1 MAKLTKHAE
10 VLNQLHAIVTKQAA
24 EEAQKTITGV
34 PGEDT
39 KPESIKDEHETTNK
53 NAVKP
58 ENNPQGYSQKGSDDP
73 SEPVASP
80 KTAAELG
87 AEIMDIIRKQA
98 EVQDSVTGVPGKDT
112 HPESIK
118 DEHEK
123 VDKNAVKP
131 EKLKPQ
137 AHEQKPSSDKSEPVA
152 SAKKASDDEVR
163 DMAAKVASYELGR
176 QFCTALLKV
185 AAESGPS
192 ESELMKEAGRR
203 DFDVLIA
210 EAADRLEKGATSN
223 ELTEKQA
230 EDQGAAYFDALVK
243 QAALEQSFAENEFL
257 KAKLAEYE
265 NAWATAQNE
274 KQAADRLAADQ
285 NAQIKLAETV
295 AAAVIERL
303 KNTPQE

>member
-1 MAKLTKHAE
+1 MARLSKHAE
-10 VLNQLHAIVTKQAA
+10 VLNQLHQIVTKQAA

-58 ENNPQGYSQKGSDDP
+58 ENNPQGYSQKGSDDA

-87 AEIMDIIRKQA
+87 AEIMEIIRKQA

-112 HPESIK
+112 NPESIK
-118 DEHEK
+118 DENEK

-131 EKLKPQ
+131 EKLSPQ
-137 AHEQKPSSDKSEPVA
+137 AHEQKPSSDKSKPVA
-152 SAKKASDDEVR
+152 SAKKAEDNEVR

-176 QFCTALLKV
+176 QFCAALLKV
-185 AAESGPS
+185 AAETAPS

-210 EAADRLEKGATSN
+210 DAAARLEKGATA
-223 ELTEKQA
+223 ELSEKQA
-230 EDQGAAYFDALVK
+230 EAAGAAYFDNLVK
-243 QAALEQSFAENEFL
+243 QAAYEQAYAENEAL
-257 KAKLAEYE
+257 RDTLAEYE
-265 NAWATAQNE
+265 AASVKEQNE
-274 KQAADRLAADQ
+274 KQAAEKLAADKE
-285 NAQIKLAETV
+285 AQEKLAATV